1 MRALQD
7 TTLIGFA
14 ILFVICVSVIF
25 VAFPSRQDHG
35 ALSDRLS
42 LDPAYGCCDHAW
54 HAAFPSRRG

>member
-25 VAFPSRQDHG
+25 VAFRS
-35 ALSDRLS
+35 
-42 LDPAYGCCDHAW
+42 
-54 HAAFPSRRG
+54 